1 MQEKVVQP
9 RFSRNIQPMAARGQS
24 LEIPSLMNQR
34 AMSVQR
40 FALFS
45 GIPLADC
52 IKIVSTAQ
60 EKHFS
65 RRQTIF
71 FEGDP
76 IRHIV
81 FLLSGCVK
89 VTQFGPNGQEVILRL
104 NGPGEMVGMIG
115 LHAKGNHSSTARTVQ
130 MATALVWDAA
140 HFEAVSE
147 RYPLL
152 RRNTAR
158 VLEQRLHELEERF
171 REVST
176 EKVSPRL
183 SSQLLRLLS
192 QVGKRVNNDD
202 VEIGLSREELAQLT
216 GTTLFTVSR
225 LLSQWELQG
234 IVSNGREMVLV
245 RNVQALMDLSQNG

>member
-1 MQEKVVQP
+1 MQHGFA
-9 RFSRNIQPMAARGQS
+9 RTLQPMAARGQNLDIS
-24 LEIPSLMNQR
+24 SLMSQR
-34 AMSVQR
+34 AASVQH

-52 IKIVSTAQ
+52 IKIVSAAQ

-81 FLLSGCVK
+81 FLLSGSVK

-104 NGPGEMVGMIG
+104 NGPGEMVGMLG

-130 MATALVWDAA
+130 VAAALVWDAA
-140 HFEAVSE
+140 QFEAVSE
-147 RYPLL
+147 RFPLL

-171 REVST
+171 REIST

-183 SSQLLRLLS
+183 SSQLLRLLP
-192 QVGKRVNNDD
+192 QVGKRVNDE

-234 IVSNGREMVLV
+234 IVAARREVVLV
-245 RNVQALMDLSQNG
+245 RNVQALMDLSQSE

>member
-1 MQEKVVQP
+1 MQQA
-9 RFSRNIQPMAARGQS
+9 FSMKIQPMAARGQN
-24 LEIPSLMNQR
+24 LDVASLMSQR
-34 AMSVQR
+34 ATSVQR
-40 FALFS
+40 FPLFS

-52 IKIVSTAQ
+52 IKIVSAAQ

-81 FLLSGCVK
+81 LLLSGCVK

-104 NGPGEMVGMIG
+104 NGPGEMVGMLG

-130 MATALVWDAA
+130 VAAALVWDAA

-147 RYPLL
+147 RFPLL

-171 REVST
+171 REIST

-183 SSQLLRLLS
+183 SSELVRLLT
-192 QVGKRVNNDD
+192 QVGKRVNDE

-234 IVSNGREMVLV
+234 IVSARREMVLV
-245 RNVQALMDLSQNG
+245 RNVQALMDLSQSE

>member
-1 MQEKVVQP
+1 
-9 RFSRNIQPMAARGQS
+9 MAARGQS
-24 LEIPSLMNQR
+24 LEITSLVNQR
-34 AMSVQR
+34 AISVQR

-52 IKIVSTAQ
+52 IKIISTAQ

-115 LHAKGNHSSTARTVQ
+115 LHAKGSHSSTARTVQ
-130 MATALVWDAA
+130 MATALVWEAT

-158 VLEQRLHELEERF
+158 VLEQRLHELEQRF

-183 SSQLLRLLS
+183 SSQLLRLLP
-192 QVGKRVNNDD
+192 QVGKRVNDE

-245 RNVQALMDLSQNG
+245 RNVQALTELAQGG

>member
-1 MQEKVVQP
+1 MQP
-9 RFSRNIQPMAARGQS
+9 GFSRMLQPMATRGQTLDITS
-24 LEIPSLMNQR
+24 LISQR
-34 AMSVQR
+34 AASVQR

-52 IKIVSTAQ
+52 IKIISSAQ

-81 FLLSGCVK
+81 LLLSGCVK
-89 VTQFGPNGQEVILRL
+89 VTQFSQNGQEVILRL
-104 NGPGEMVGMIG
+104 NGPGEMVGMLG

-130 MATALVWDAA
+130 MATALVWEAA

-171 REVST
+171 REIST

-183 SSQLLRLLS
+183 SSELVRLLT
-192 QVGKRVNNDD
+192 QVGKRVNDE

-234 IVSNGREMVLV
+234 IVSARREMVLV
-245 RNVQALMDLSQNG
+245 RDVPALMALSQGD

>member
-1 MQEKVVQP
+1 MQ
-9 RFSRNIQPMAARGQS
+9 SGISGMLQPMAGRGQNLDITS
-24 LEIPSLMNQR
+24 TMSQR
-34 AMSVQR
+34 ATSVQR
-40 FALFS
+40 FSLFS
-45 GIPLADC
+45 GIPLADS
-52 IKIVSTAQ
+52 IKILSTAQ

-81 FLLSGCVK
+81 LLLSGCVK

-104 NGPGEMVGMIG
+104 NGPGEMVGMLG

-130 MATALVWDAA
+130 MASALVWEAA

-171 REVST
+171 REIST

-183 SSQLLRLLS
+183 SSQLLRLVP
-192 QVGKRVNNDD
+192 QVGKRVNDE

-225 LLSQWELQG
+225 LLSQWEVQG
-234 IVSNGREMVLV
+234 IVSARREMVLV
-245 RNVQALMDLSQNG
+245 RNVQALMDLSQAG

>member
-1 MQEKVVQP
+1 MQQSL
-9 RFSRNIQPMAARGQS
+9 SRNLQVMAARGQNLDIAS
-24 LEIPSLMNQR
+24 PMSQR
-34 AMSVQR
+34 ATSVQR
-40 FALFS
+40 FSLFS
-45 GIPLADC
+45 GIPLSDC

-60 EKHFS
+60 EKRFS

-81 FLLSGCVK
+81 LLLSGCVK

-104 NGPGEMVGMIG
+104 NGPGEMVGMLG

-130 MATALVWDAA
+130 MACALVWDAA

-171 REVST
+171 REIST

-183 SSQLLRLLS
+183 SSELLRLLP
-192 QVGKRVNNDD
+192 QVGKRVNDE
-202 VEIGLSREELAQLT
+202 VEISLSREELAQLT

-225 LLSQWELQG
+225 LLSQWEVQG
-234 IVSNGREMVLV
+234 IVSARREMVLV
-245 RNVQALMDLSQNG
+245 RNVQALTELSQGD

>member
-1 MQEKVVQP
+1 MQP
-9 RFSRNIQPMAARGQS
+9 AFSVKMQPMPTRGQN
-24 LEIPSLMNQR
+24 LDITSLMSQR
-34 AMSVQR
+34 ATSVQR
-40 FALFS
+40 FPLFT

-52 IKIVSTAQ
+52 IKIVSSAQ

-71 FEGDP
+71 FEGDS
-76 IRHIV
+76 IHHIV

-89 VTQFGPNGQEVILRL
+89 VTQFSPSGQEVILRL
-104 NGPGEMVGMIG
+104 NGPGELVGMLG
-115 LHAKGNHSSTARTVQ
+115 LHAKGNHCSTARTVQ
-130 MATALVWDAA
+130 VATALVWDAA

-147 RYPLL
+147 RFPLL

-171 REVST
+171 REIST

-183 SSQLLRLLS
+183 SSQLVRLLS
-192 QVGKRVNNDD
+192 QVGKRVNDE

-234 IVSNGREMVLV
+234 IVSARREMVLV
-245 RNVQALMDLSQNG
+245 RNVPALMALSQGE

>member
-1 MQEKVVQP
+1 MQPKVVQQM
-9 RFSRNIQPMAARGQS
+9 FSRNIRPMAARAQS
-24 LEIPSLMNQR
+24 VDITSLMSQR
-34 AMSVQR
+34 ATSVQR

-130 MATALVWDAA
+130 MAAALVWEAA

-183 SSQLLRLLS
+183 SSQLLRLLP
-192 QVGKRVNNDD
+192 QVGKRVNDE

-234 IVSNGREMVLV
+234 IVSNGRETVLV
-245 RNVQALMDLSQNG
+245 RNVQALMDLSQSA

>member
-1 MQEKVVQP
+1 MQP
-9 RFSRNIQPMAARGQS
+9 GFSMKIQPMAAKGQNLDLTS
-24 LEIPSLMNQR
+24 LPSQK
-34 AMSVQR
+34 ATSVQR

-52 IKIVSTAQ
+52 SKIVSSAQ

-81 FLLSGCVK
+81 LLLSGCVK

-104 NGPGEMVGMIG
+104 NGPGELVGMLG
-115 LHAKGNHSSTARTVQ
+115 LHAKGNHLSTARTVQ

-147 RYPLL
+147 RFPLL

-171 REVST
+171 REIST

-183 SSQLLRLLS
+183 SSELVRLLT
-192 QVGKRVNNDD
+192 QVGKRVNDE

-234 IVSNGREMVLV
+234 IVSARREMVLV
-245 RNVQALMDLSQNG
+245 RDVQALMDLSQGD